1 MRSLAHLQL
10 GKGIITFLRATLGFE
25 PEIMREGGLNNPYD
39 GACLLT
45 LWIHQPPSDLQ
56 MLKRRLQRT
65 IDERSGIPM
74 PIDLQSILQGLN
86 SLSAMLNHS

>member
-10 GKGIITFLRATLGFE
+10 GKGMITFLRATLGFE
-25 PEIMREGGLNNPYD
+25 PEIMKEGGLNNSYD

-45 LWIHQPPSDLQ
+45 LPIHQPPTDLQ
-56 MLKRRLQRT
+56 MRKRRLQQT
-65 IDERSGIPM
+65 IDERSEIRI

-86 SLSAMLNHS
+86 SLSVMLNHS